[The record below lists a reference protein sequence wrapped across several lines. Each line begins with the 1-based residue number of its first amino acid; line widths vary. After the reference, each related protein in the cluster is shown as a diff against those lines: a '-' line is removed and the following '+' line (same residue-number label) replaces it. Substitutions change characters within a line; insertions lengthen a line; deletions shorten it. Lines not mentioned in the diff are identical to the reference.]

1 MLRLNDL
8 SSLVTKAS
16 DVTIRPIKWI
26 WEPYIVDKNVNLL
39 GGTGGTGKTFFI
51 AALTSAITTGMQPE
65 DMPGT
70 VRSVGNVLYLGSE
83 DGNEEVSRRLKS
95 LGADMEKV
103 LLVEKIIPVND
114 TRIESII
121 EATKPKLVVFDALIS
136 YFPHGYNP
144 NAQQDV
150 RTVMDSLRELAR
162 KHETSILTVVHPGKN
177 TEYKLENRFGGSKAF
192 VDSVRNAIYSR
203 C

>member
-1 MLRLNDL
+1 MLCLNDL

-83 DGNEEVSRRLKS
+83 DGNEEVTSRHDGNHDIQYLDRS
-95 LGADMEKV
+95 VFSQNNHCCQNNQG
-103 LLVEKIIPVND
+103 NG
-114 TRIESII
+114 SI
-121 EATKPKLVVFDALIS
+121 
-136 YFPHGYNP
+136 
-144 NAQQDV
+144 
-150 RTVMDSLRELAR
+150 
-162 KHETSILTVVHPGKN
+162 
-177 TEYKLENRFGGSKAF
+177 
-192 VDSVRNAIYSR
+192 
-203 C
+203 